1 MSHRIPNPH
10 ESVSLMLGRTAN
22 PRPSEPNLL
31 GHGIKPSSAFPV
43 RRGVR
48 TSEDWIAIR
57 KGTFDAGMRLTPQLH
72 ARLIRALELE
82 EEAIKAQNKAFDR
95 TASRERYVKSAD
107 YFTDAVRPTGI
118 YTQATRFGQFS
129 RQISGYEVR
138 KEEESVLRGI
148 QRDAKT
154 AREAAEVAA
163 IRFFALFAATAAPD
177 ALDNLSPEV
186 AGLVLDAA
194 RSAMPPLP
202 EDERTRKRELERRGA
217 ICTAAIDAL
226 LLAGD
231 RSQR

>member
-43 RRGVR
+43 RRGAR
-48 TSEDWIAIR
+48 SSKDWLAIR
-57 KGTFDAGMRLTPQLH
+57 QGTFDAGLRLTPQLH
-72 ARLIRALELE
+72 ARLIRALELAE
-82 EEAIKAQNKAFDR
+82 MAITAQNKANDR
-95 TASRERYVKSAD
+95 TASRERYVKTAA
-107 YFTDAVRPTGI
+107 YFEDATRPTGI

-138 KEEESVLRGI
+138 KEEESVLRAT
-148 QRDAKT
+148 QRSAKT
-154 AREAAEVAA
+154 AAEAAEAAA
-163 IRFFALFAATAAPD
+163 IRFCTLFAATAGPD
-177 ALDNLSPEV
+177 ALDNLSPEL

-194 RSAMPPLP
+194 RSTLGALP
-202 EDERTRKRELERRGA
+202 EDERARKRELERRGA